1 MSCPKKFPVI
11 TALKKVKSAVP
22 CRAQVQIHR
31 TIFVFANVCNVCN
44 IVDDSKS
51 SEKLNQRVGG
61 LNICPITI
69 TIRIIPREYEY
80 LGKSLA
86 EKSMTNVMSDE
97 NCFEKKKKN
106 ICSCFSS

>member
-1 MSCPKKFPVI
+1 MPCPGPDTSYNI
-11 TALKKVKSAVP
+11 
-22 CRAQVQIHR
+22 R
-31 TIFVFANVCNVCN
+31 FANVCNVCN

-61 LNICPITI
+61 LNICRITI

-97 NCFEKKKKN
+97 NCFEKKKKKKQMFYYGS
-106 ICSCFSS
+106 I